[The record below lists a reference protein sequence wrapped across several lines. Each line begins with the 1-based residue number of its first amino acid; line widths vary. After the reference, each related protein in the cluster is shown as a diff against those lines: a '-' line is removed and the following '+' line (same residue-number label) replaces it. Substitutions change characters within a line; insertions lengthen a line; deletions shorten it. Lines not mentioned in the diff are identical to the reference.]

1 VQRLS
6 LYLRE
11 LDTAAAAGRH
21 TISSSTIA
29 RAFSITDAQV
39 RRDLACLGQAGRPG
53 VGYQAAGLAGRI
65 RKALSLDRTWR
76 LAIVG
81 AGKIGTALMGSPHF
95 AGEGFRVVIAF
106 DTNPQ
111 LHGTSVAGVPVM
123 PLEQLAAV
131 VRAEQVELAVLA
143 VPAEVAQD
151 VATQLVKAGVRGIL
165 NFAPAPLRVDVPVE
179 VIDLSRALEQLAF
192 QVSSV

>member
-1 VQRLS
+1 
-6 LYLRE
+6 
-11 LDTAAAAGRH
+11 
-21 TISSSTIA
+21 
-29 RAFSITDAQV
+29 
-39 RRDLACLGQAGRPG
+39 
-53 VGYQAAGLAGRI
+53 
-65 RKALSLDRTWR
+65 
-76 LAIVG
+76 
-81 AGKIGTALMGSPHF
+81 
-95 AGEGFRVVIAF
+95 
-106 DTNPQ
+106 
-111 LHGTSVAGVPVM
+111 M
-123 PLEQLAAV
+123 PLDQLVAV